1 MAKTVAVSTARYI
14 NYPSGEFSARSITA
28 DAVVFDVPTAEG
40 FMRGASIMQNG
51 EKAMLAVV
59 PFLLNAR
66 ADKPGNYDVT
76 ITMKLLDYVAQR
88 IVVFD
93 PHNDPFVIKQG
104 TERDKVWVVTP
115 LDILSVFAN
124 PVWDARLQDFT
135 AVVAPDKGAVERA
148 GAVARWLGV
157 PLYTGEKVRDQAT
170 GRIVRYQFDAPA
182 GADMSNVLVV
192 DDICD
197 GGGTFALLRDNLP
210 GKATLYVTHGLFTG
224 AAEREYNLSGYD
236 LVVTTDT
243 HPRATTDIGTDKIV
257 LPAVSTFVAYWQQGA
272 TQYNY

>member
-104 TERDKVWVVTP
+104 TE
-115 LDILSVFAN
+115 
-124 PVWDARLQDFT
+124 
-135 AVVAPDKGAVERA
+135 
-148 GAVARWLGV
+148 
-157 PLYTGEKVRDQAT
+157 
-170 GRIVRYQFDAPA
+170 
-182 GADMSNVLVV
+182 
-192 DDICD
+192 
-197 GGGTFALLRDNLP
+197 
-210 GKATLYVTHGLFTG
+210 
-224 AAEREYNLSGYD
+224 
-236 LVVTTDT
+236 
-243 HPRATTDIGTDKIV
+243 
-257 LPAVSTFVAYWQQGA
+257 
-272 TQYNY
+272 